1 MRGKQGRRHPLRTA
15 PRFASGQTHSNA
27 DIVAHAEEASQGA
40 THGGTSL
47 VQRREAATN
56 RTVLTCV
63 AVQDAAAAAAPIEAE
78 RALVLDAA
86 ERKVRAQRALGER
99 LQAAPLDR
107 GGRPSSNR
115 SQNRTGSLTLA
126 RLNLSKHQSS
136 FAQRLARM
144 GDSSFE
150 AYLASTRA
158 AGVPATASGALRAA
172 RKAAEPPDASVVERA
187 PCTRGLREFS
197 RLLNAARRVARD
209 FDLGEQITA
218 LTTTATF
225 ARQVDEMFAPR
236 PNMGAGGEE
245 EEIR

>member
-15 PRFASGQTHSNA
+15 PRFASGETQSNEC
-27 DIVAHAEEASQGA
+27 IVAHAADRSHCA
-40 THGGTSL
+40 TQYRTHLGHVRIVSTN
-47 VQRREAATN
+47 AT
-56 RTVLTCV
+56 VPVCV
-63 AVQDAAAAAAPIEAE
+63 AIQDADAAAAPIEAE

-86 ERKVRAQRALGER
+86 ERKVRAQRTLGER

-107 GGRPSSNR
+107 GGRPTSNR
-115 SQNRTGSLTLA
+115 SRNRTGSLTLA

-150 AYLASTRA
+150 AYLAATRA
-158 AGVPATASGALRAA
+158 AGVPATSAGALRAA
-172 RKAAEPPDASVVERA
+172 RESAEPRDASVVERA

-225 ARQVDEMFAPR
+225 ARQIDEMFAPR
-236 PNMGAGGEE
+236 PYMGAGGEE